1 MTTNLQLKSVSDR
14 SWGSSTCSPAQL
26 HLVYIKES
34 GVDYCN
40 APSTLRVGD
49 LTQNK
54 HRYLG
59 EDGMTTETVEWVA
72 RLYSSRSDLSPL
84 LTNEECIEKTFLCS
98 DFGRKTKKVA
108 TEWIL
113 TQLNNQ

>member
-1 MTTNLQLKSVSDR
+1 MTKNLQLKSVSDR
-14 SWGSSTCSPAQL
+14 SWGSSTSTPAQL
-26 HLVYIKES
+26 HLVYIKKDD
-34 GVDYCN
+34 VDYSS
-40 APSTLRVGD
+40 APYELLVGD
-49 LTQNK
+49 LVQNK

-72 RLYSSRSDLSPL
+72 RLYARRSEFSPL

-98 DFGRKTKKVA
+98 EFGRKTKKLA